1 MEEALPSADALVE
14 GLKVGFALG
23 VPPNS
28 PPAEVPVMEA
38 VEDPKAAAPPAV
50 ALAMEVGEEALL
62 GLGVG
67 LPDPVEENEAWLEVE
82 GWEEE
87 DGEEESLPLP
97 LPTKAVPLTLGEGER
112 APLPLGAALP
122 LLPGVEEGVRRGE
135 RLAEGERVEDGE
147 PREDRDW
154 EGEGLFV
161 PPPLPLL
168 MAVGVAPPP
177 KLTLALMLKVEVA
190 DPRGEREVLPHT
202 EAERD
207 TLGDPDT
214 VPLPESP
221 QEALGEKVG
230 LDWVGARDTL
240 SPLLGDEEG
249 VNTER
254 EGEPLLPME
263 GVMVPVFNATLV
275 LGPELTLPPP
285 KGVVLPATDTL
296 AAPLVGLTLGHAL
309 TRPLPVGGI

>member
-1 MEEALPSADALVE
+1 MEEALPNADALVE
-14 GLKVGFALG
+14 GLKVGFVLG

-28 PPAEVPVMEA
+28 PPAAVPVMEA
-38 VEDPKAAAPPAV
+38 VEDPKAAAAPPAV
-50 ALAMEVGEEALL
+50 ALEIEVGEDALL

-67 LPDPVEENEAWLEVE
+67 PPDPVEVNDAWLEVE

-87 DGEEESLPLP
+87 EGEEESLPLP

-122 LLPGVEEGVRRGE
+122 LLSGVEERVRREE
-135 RLAEGERVEDGE
+135 RLVEGDRVEDGD
-147 PREDRDW
+147 PKEDRDR
-154 EGEGLFV
+154 EGEGLPV

-168 MAVGVAPPP
+168 TAVGVAPPP

-202 EAERD
+202 EAEKD

-221 QEALGEKVG
+221 QEALGEMVG
-230 LDWVGARDTL
+230 LD
-240 SPLLGDEEG
+240 
-249 VNTER
+249 
-254 EGEPLLPME
+254 
-263 GVMVPVFNATLV
+263 
-275 LGPELTLPPP
+275 
-285 KGVVLPATDTL
+285 
-296 AAPLVGLTLGHAL
+296 
-309 TRPLPVGGI
+309 